1 MKAIRFSR
9 QKATI
14 PTTWTYPGLGEHE
27 GAQVWEP
34 ADAADVMDNGGDAPG
49 WTDGYDYNP
58 RNGYDHVLILDVDGT
73 SGDRGPLSWDAVTE
87 DDVNAVYILDYHTAK
102 KVVQELPID
111 LLEDGEIDCP
121 AGHFPEVDDWMEH
134 ADRLADALINAADE
148 VQPTFERTI
157 SDAAVEK

>member
-14 PTTWTYPGLGEHE
+14 PTTWTFPGLREHE

-34 ADAADVMDNGGDAPG
+34 ADAADVMENGGDAPG
-49 WTDGYDYNP
+49 WTDGHDYNP

-73 SGDRGPLSWDAVTE
+73 SGERGRLEWDAVTE
-87 DDVNAVYILDYHTAK
+87 ADVNAAYMLDYHTAK
-102 KVVQELPID
+102 KVVQELPIE
-111 LLEDGEIDCP
+111 LLEDGEIEC
-121 AGHFPEVDDWMEH
+121 GTCEIPEVDDWMEH
-134 ADRLADALINAADE
+134 ESRLTDALIDAADE
-148 VQPTFERTI
+148 VEPTFERTI